1 MDARALARMI
11 VGNDLAA
18 QEATVPI
25 KLLLKTTCLAGLTVG
40 YAFAQA
46 PAPAAAPPAAGPA
59 DGITMDMMPIT
70 QEQLTQCRQQ
80 ASSQLT
86 DEQKTLHDREHGQ
99 DKDKMAQGGITG
111 ATGAVTS
118 AISRKNGGWW
128 GYGNNNGAQTA
139 AATGATQRTDRN
151 SQAVASTTAT
161 SQTVGVDAYQQCV
174 NGIKGPEYV
183 HFRQTGQMTAYT
195 GAPPTAAAPTPG
207 PAPVATVAP
216 APMPTKSP
224 IQDEGD
230 GKHFVLTAPGQT
242 DAREVTLVPGSKNSY
257 IEDATG
263 DKYIVM
269 PDGSVNRIP
278 KAKKPATN

>member
-1 MDARALARMI
+1 MI
-11 VGNDLAA
+11 V
-18 QEATVPI
+18 
-25 KLLLKTTCLAGLTVG
+25 KLILNTTCITGIALGSAL
-40 YAFAQA
+40 AQA
-46 PAPAAAPPAAGPA
+46 PQQAAAPA

-70 QEQLTQCRQQ
+70 QDQLTQCRQQ

-99 DKDKMAQGGITG
+99 DKDKMAQGTITG
-111 ATGAVTS
+111 VTGAATS
-118 AISRKNGGWW
+118 AISRKGGWW
-128 GYGNNNGAQTA
+128 YGGNNNGAQTA

-183 HFRQTGQMTAYT
+183 HFRQTGQMTAFT
-195 GAPPTAAAPTPG
+195 GAPPTSSAPTPG
-207 PAPVATVAP
+207 PAPTAMVAP
-216 APMPTKSP
+216 APSPTKSP
-224 IQDEGD
+224 VQDEGD

-242 DAREVTLVPGSKNSY
+242 DAREVTLVPGSKNAY
-257 IEDATG
+257 IEDTTG

-269 PDGSVNRIP
+269 PDGAVTRIP
-278 KAKKPATN
+278 HTKKVAAK

>member
-1 MDARALARMI
+1 VL
-11 VGNDLAA
+11 
-18 QEATVPI
+18 T
-25 KLLLKTTCLAGLTVG
+25 KLILKTVCIAGLTLS

-46 PAPAAAPPAAGPA
+46 PAAAAPAPAPA
-59 DGITMDMMPIT
+59 DGITLDMMPIS

-80 ASSQLT
+80 ASGQLT
-86 DEQKTLHDREHGQ
+86 DEQKALHDREHGQ

-111 ATGAVTS
+111 ATGAATS
-118 AISRKNGGWW
+118 AISRKGGYWW
-128 GYGNNNGAQTA
+128 GGGNNNGANTA

-183 HFRQTGQMTAYT
+183 HFRQTGQMTAFT
-195 GAPPTAAAPTPG
+195 GAPAATAAPAAAPAPTATAVPTPS
-207 PAPVATVAP
+207 
-216 APMPTKSP
+216 PTKSP
-224 IQDEGD
+224 VQDEGD

-242 DAREVTLVPGSKNSY
+242 DAREVTLVPGSKNAY
-257 IEDATG
+257 IEEATG

-269 PDGSVNRIP
+269 PDGSVTRIP
-278 KAKKPATN
+278 NAKKAPAK

>member
-1 MDARALARMI
+1 MPIQLALR
-11 VGNDLAA
+11 LAA
-18 QEATVPI
+18 VATFAI
-25 KLLLKTTCLAGLTVG
+25 GSFTTAS
-40 YAFAQA
+40 AQA
-46 PAPAAAPPAAGPA
+46 PQAAAPA

-70 QEQLTQCRQQ
+70 QDQLTQCRQQ

-111 ATGAVTS
+111 ATGAITS
-118 AISRKNGGWW
+118 AISRKNNGWW
-128 GYGNNNGAQTA
+128 GGNNNGANTA
-139 AATGATQRTDRN
+139 AATGATQRTNRN
-151 SQAVASTTAT
+151 SADVASTTAT

-195 GAPPTAAAPTPG
+195 GAPPTSPA
-207 PAPVATVAP
+207 APVAASLVTPPVP
-216 APMPTKSP
+216 SPTRSVV
-224 IQDEGD
+224 QDEGD

-242 DAREVTLVPGSKNSY
+242 DPREVTLAPGSKNAY
-257 IEDATG
+257 IEEATG

-269 PDGSVNRIP
+269 PDGSVTRIP
-278 KAKKPATN
+278 KARKVAAK

>member
-1 MDARALARMI
+1 MI
-11 VGNDLAA
+11 V
-18 QEATVPI
+18 
-25 KLLLKTTCLAGLTVG
+25 KLILNTTCITGIALGSAL
-40 YAFAQA
+40 AQA
-46 PAPAAAPPAAGPA
+46 PQPAAAPA

-80 ASSQLT
+80 ASGQLR

-99 DKDKMAQGGITG
+99 DKDKMAQGAVTGVTG
-111 ATGAVTS
+111 AATS
-118 AISRKNGGWW
+118 AISRRGGWW
-128 GYGNNNGAQTA
+128 YGGNNNGAQTA
-139 AATGATQRTDRN
+139 AATGATQRTERN

-183 HFRQTGQMTAYT
+183 HFRQTGQIV
-195 GAPPTAAAPTPG
+195 GGSAPAPAAVTAAAA
-207 PAPVATVAP
+207 APVAAP
-216 APMPTKSP
+216 ATASAKSP
-224 IQDEGD
+224 VQDEGD

-278 KAKKPATN
+278 HVKKTATK